1 MQKTS
6 KKDYLQELEEANSA
20 IDDGYQDDNERG
32 FESEAERIAA
42 SNKPKRVKNLSKPLT
57 EQQRKFAEFI
67 IQGKSRREAYRTA
80 YNTTMS
86 DSAVSSNASKLASDP
101 RIQAMINASWDET
114 IDYLAEDI
122 AGTKRY
128 VLRKLV
134 ALSKGAKQEGSQL
147 KALELL
153 GKSIGLFQQ
162 QEEKA
167 DKALPAD
174 QLKRELQQHLKL
186 LDNVKPLKVK

>member
-1 MQKTS
+1 MNKTS

-20 IDDGYQDDNERG
+20 IDESYQDDNEPG
-32 FESEAERIAA
+32 FDSEAEQIAA
-42 SNKPKRVKNLSKPLT
+42 THKPKRIRSLTKPLT
-57 EQQRKFAEFI
+57 EQQRKFAELV
-67 IQGKSRREAYRTA
+67 IQGKSRREAYRIA
-80 YNTTMS
+80 YNSTMS
-86 DSAVSSNASKLASDP
+86 DSGLSSNASKLAADP

-134 ALSKGAKQEGSQL
+134 SLSKVAKQEGSQL

-153 GKSIGLFQQ
+153 GKSIGLFQVQ
-162 QEEKA
+162 DEKA
-167 DKALPAD
+167 DKAVPAD
-174 QLKRELQQHLKL
+174 QLKKELSQHLKL
-186 LDNVKPLKVK
+186 LDNVKTLKIK

>member
-1 MQKTS
+1 
-6 KKDYLQELEEANSA
+6 
-20 IDDGYQDDNERG
+20 
-32 FESEAERIAA
+32 
-42 SNKPKRVKNLSKPLT
+42 
-57 EQQRKFAEFI
+57 
-67 IQGKSRREAYRTA
+67 
-80 YNTTMS
+80 
-86 DSAVSSNASKLASDP
+86 
-101 RIQAMINASWDET
+101 MINASWDET

-174 QLKRELQQHLKL
+174 QLKKELQQHLKL